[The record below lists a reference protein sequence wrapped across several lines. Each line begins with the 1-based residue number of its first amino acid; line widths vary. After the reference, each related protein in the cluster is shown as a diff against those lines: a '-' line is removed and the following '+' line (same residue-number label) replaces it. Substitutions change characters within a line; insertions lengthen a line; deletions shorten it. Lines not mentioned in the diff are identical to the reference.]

1 MIFSLFKILFSNM
14 FSFASFKENFKK
26 GKKGL
31 AKNILIIIAAIY
43 CAVVFTGIFSFS
55 MISVYKTL
63 EANGQLNLMPV
74 SAVLSIVV
82 VNFIFGL
89 LTVISNYCSGKS
101 EEQFLAMPLK
111 PVHLFGA
118 KFAISIVTDGFLSLI
133 MCIIAG
139 IVYGINQHIMWN
151 SLVYI
156 GMLVTGLT
164 ISVVITGALYFVLIL
179 ILLAFPVLRKRSI
192 LVGISTVIVIL
203 FAWGYGFISSNVSVY
218 AAGVAQK
225 ISSASEQ
232 IKWVSFFAD
241 ALIGKPGSILLL
253 LTVDMAVIVGM
264 VPTFAPGYVKSLNG
278 FTDEK
283 SKKISDEKAS
293 ALIKNDTRQLSQG
306 TALLL
311 RDIKCVFT
319 EPSFLVNGPLII
331 ILLPF
336 LMIVPSLVAVSS
348 KGKLSVVLAAIKDV
362 LINFIG
368 TDYNL
373 FILYSVVI
381 IAGISVLFSSMT
393 NIAGTS
399 FSREG
404 KGFVNLKAMPV
415 KMSDILTAKIR
426 HSMIY
431 FYFVFIVLAIIYI
444 VLTLCIP
451 LPLTVL
457 LLCKIF
463 AISYILSYSAVRI
476 ITSVDIML
484 DLANPKME
492 WENPVAAFKQ
502 NMNILFSILI
512 SWGFIALFALL
523 FVFVVKENVNMLL
536 YIGAGLLIISGFI
549 NRLLYKYADKRYS
562 EI

>member
-151 SLVYI
+151 PLVYI

-404 KGFVNLKAMPV
+404 KGFVNLKAMPI

>member
-151 SLVYI
+151 PLVYI

-502 NMNILFSILI
+502 NMNVLFSILI

>member
-139 IVYGINQHIMWN
+139 TVYGINQHIMWN
-151 SLVYI
+151 PLVYI

>member
-63 EANGQLNLMPV
+63 ESNGQLNLMPV
-74 SAVLSIVV
+74 STVLSIVV

-139 IVYGINQHIMWN
+139 TVYGINQHIMWN
-151 SLVYI
+151 PLIYI

-192 LVGISTVIVIL
+192 LVGISTVIIIL

-293 ALIKNDTRQLSQG
+293 ELIKNDTRQLSQG

-404 KGFVNLKAMPV
+404 KGFVNLKAMPI

-502 NMNILFSILI
+502 NMNVLFSILI

-536 YIGAGLLIISGFI
+536 YIGAVLLIISGFI

>member
-1 MIFSLFKILFSNM
+1 
-14 FSFASFKENFKK
+14 
-26 GKKGL
+26 
-31 AKNILIIIAAIY
+31 
-43 CAVVFTGIFSFS
+43 
-55 MISVYKTL
+55 
-63 EANGQLNLMPV
+63 
-74 SAVLSIVV
+74 
-82 VNFIFGL
+82 
-89 LTVISNYCSGKS
+89 
-101 EEQFLAMPLK
+101 
-111 PVHLFGA
+111 
-118 KFAISIVTDGFLSLI
+118 
-133 MCIIAG
+133 
-139 IVYGINQHIMWN
+139 
-151 SLVYI
+151 
-156 GMLVTGLT
+156 
-164 ISVVITGALYFVLIL
+164 
-179 ILLAFPVLRKRSI
+179 
-192 LVGISTVIVIL
+192 
-203 FAWGYGFISSNVSVY
+203 
-218 AAGVAQK
+218 
-225 ISSASEQ
+225 
-232 IKWVSFFAD
+232 
-241 ALIGKPGSILLL
+241 
-253 LTVDMAVIVGM
+253 
-264 VPTFAPGYVKSLNG
+264 
-278 FTDEK
+278 
-283 SKKISDEKAS
+283 
-293 ALIKNDTRQLSQG
+293 
-306 TALLL
+306 
-311 RDIKCVFT
+311 
-319 EPSFLVNGPLII
+319 
-331 ILLPF
+331 
-336 LMIVPSLVAVSS
+336 
-348 KGKLSVVLAAIKDV
+348 
-362 LINFIG
+362 
-368 TDYNL
+368 
-373 FILYSVVI
+373 
-381 IAGISVLFSSMT
+381 MT

-502 NMNILFSILI
+502 NMNVLFSILI

>member
-63 EANGQLNLMPV
+63 ESNGQLNLMPV
-74 SAVLSIVV
+74 SAVLSIAV

-151 SLVYI
+151 PLVYI

-404 KGFVNLKAMPV
+404 KGFVNLKAMPI

-512 SWGFIALFALL
+512 SWGFIVLFALL